1 LVTVAILPIRLYGDP
16 VLRTRASE
24 LDELDRRARRLMNN
38 MTDTMKEAPGIG
50 LAAPQVGVL
59 KRIIVWENEDDSG
72 ALANPV
78 ILERDGMVEGDEGC
92 LSMPGITYPVIRSEV
107 ILVEGVDDK
116 GDTVRFETR
125 DLTARIIQHEIDHL
139 DGILFIDHLPP
150 DLRSEALGILRELA
164 ETWDQEL
171 AR

>member
-1 LVTVAILPIRLYGDP
+1 MAILPIRLFGDP
-16 VLRTRASE
+16 VLRTRAAE

-38 MTDTMKEAPGIG
+38 MTDTMKDAPGIG

-59 KRIIVWENEDDSG
+59 KRIIVWENDEDRG
-72 ALANPV
+72 ALANPL
-78 ILERDGMVEGDEGC
+78 ILDREGLVEGEEGC
-92 LSMPGITYPVIRSEV
+92 LSMPGITYPVVRSEWIV
-107 ILVEGVDDK
+107 VQGIDDS
-116 GDTVRFETR
+116 GDTVQFETR

-150 DLRSEALGILRELA
+150 ELRSEALGVLRELS
-164 ETWDQEL
+164 ETWDQQEV

>member
-1 LVTVAILPIRLYGDP
+1 MSILPIRLYGDP
-16 VLRTRASE
+16 VLRTRAAE
-24 LDELDRRARRLMNN
+24 VYEVDRRARRLMNN
-38 MTDTMKEAPGIG
+38 MTDTMQDAPGIG

-59 KRIIVWENEDDSG
+59 KRIIVWENDQDRG

-78 ILERDGMVEGDEGC
+78 ILEREGSVEGEEGC
-92 LSMPGITYPVIRSEV
+92 LSMPGITYPVVRSEWV
-107 ILVEGVDDK
+107 LVQGVDDSGETLK
-116 GDTVRFETR
+116 FETR

-150 DLRSEALGILRELA
+150 DLRNEALGVLRELA
-164 ETWDQEL
+164 ETWEQQEV

>member
-1 LVTVAILPIRLYGDP
+1 MSILPIRLYGDP
-16 VLRTRASE
+16 VLRTRAAE
-24 LDELDRRARRLMNN
+24 LDEVDRRARRLMNN

-50 LAAPQVGVL
+50 LAAPQVGIL
-59 KRIIVWENEDDSG
+59 KRIIVWENDQDRG

-78 ILERDGMVEGDEGC
+78 ILEREGSVEGEEGC
-92 LSMPGITYPVIRSEV
+92 LSMPGITYPVVRSEWV
-107 ILVEGVDDK
+107 LVQGVDDS
-116 GDTVRFETR
+116 GDTVKFETR

-150 DLRSEALGILRELA
+150 ELRSEALGVLRELA
-164 ETWDQEL
+164 ETWDQQEV

>member
-1 LVTVAILPIRLYGDP
+1 MSILPIRLYGDP
-16 VLRTRASE
+16 VLRTRAAE
-24 LDELDRRARRLMNN
+24 LDEVDRRARRLMNN

-50 LAAPQVGVL
+50 LAAPQVGIL
-59 KRIIVWENEDDSG
+59 KRIIVWENDQDRG

-78 ILERDGMVEGDEGC
+78 ILEREGSVEGEEGC
-92 LSMPGITYPVIRSEV
+92 LSMPGITYPVVRSEWV
-107 ILVEGVDDK
+107 LVQGVDDS
-116 GDTVRFETR
+116 GDTVKFETR

-150 DLRSEALGILRELA
+150 ELRSEALGVLRELA
-164 ETWDQEL
+164 ETWEQQEV